1 MYKIRLI
8 DEGGVQTFFD
18 VLNPQTTRIFTR
30 RLTGRMKT
38 VPSDVVESIRRN
50 RVCLK
55 GTLFTPVTQSTDTQS
70 MNVAIR
76 KELDLFANVV
86 HCFNI
91 SGVPTRHENLD
102 LVIIRENTEG
112 EYSGLEHEVRIDVHF
127 ARAPTLS
134 VFLAYLL

>member
-1 MYKIRLI
+1 M
-8 DEGGVQTFFD
+8 
-18 VLNPQTTRIFTR
+18 R

-91 SGVPTRHENLD
+91 DGVPTRHENLD

-112 EYSGLEHEVRIDVHF
+112 EYSGLEHEVCVCACGSGEPEMDN
-127 ARAPTLS
+127 ASACYSSTC
-134 VFLAYLL
+134 